1 MNHVALL
8 YLVFAMCFAPI
19 LHAQTNTPNANQL
32 FQAQKWA
39 EAAEAYRGLSQ
50 EKPENFLNWYRLGYA
65 QQMLQQFPEA
75 IRAYE
80 KGLSL
85 NANAPLLKFQLSRI
99 YAALSDQTKALNYL
113 EAAISAGFSQAENI
127 EQAPEFV
134 AMKQNQVFQNLVR
147 SAKKQQ
153 TPCMYQPEYRKFDFW
168 VGKWDVKISGQ
179 LVGKNTIEIISN
191 GCALLENWT
200 ATSGGAGK
208 SINFYDPV
216 LSKWKQ
222 TWVGGQGGP
231 MEFVEVRSDENAMIF
246 EANITN
252 PTDKK
257 TKITRLS
264 FTKEV
269 NGDVRQH
276 FEDSFD
282 GGKTWQSTFNA
293 LYVRV

>member
-1 MNHVALL
+1 MCLL
-8 YLVFAMCFAPI
+8 FSMLIVPL
-19 LHAQTNTPNANQL
+19 LHGQTTPSNANQL
-32 FQAQKWA
+32 FQAHKWT
-39 EAAEAYRGLSQ
+39 EAAEAYRGLTQ

-65 QQMLQQFPEA
+65 QQMLQKYPEA
-75 IRAYE
+75 IKAYE

-85 NANAPLLKFQLSRI
+85 NTNAPLLKFQLSRI
-99 YAALSDQTKALNYL
+99 YAALSDQAQALKYL
-113 EAAISAGFSQAENI
+113 EYAISAGFSQVENI
-127 EQAPEFV
+127 EQAPEFA
-134 AMKQNQVFQNLVR
+134 AMQQNQVFQGLIL

-153 TPCMYQPEYRKFDFW
+153 MPCMFQSEYRKFDFW

-179 LVGKNTIEIISN
+179 LVGTNTIEIISH
-191 GCALLENWT
+191 GCALLENWV
-200 ATSGGAGK
+200 ASGGGTGK

-222 TWVGGQGGP
+222 TWVGAQGGP

-264 FTKEV
+264 FTKEA